1 MDVRTAAF
9 ADWRTSLLAHDAT
22 KWNESRGGLLHSPWL
37 VLLLAAVVTLGGR
50 RLAAQAPPSSD
61 VAPAVTRLAWEDT
74 GYASGPV
81 RKLHLPP
88 LERRDFFTYGWI
100 EAGIGANNWGSPFNG
115 PVTLADR
122 AWQGQLNQL
131 YLVSERVADGSDGWD
146 WGGRVDL
153 LFGTDYLLTT
163 ARGLDAYFFKETG
176 LENVASWD
184 FSKDYGLAMP
194 QLYADFAVG
203 GFNLRF
209 GHFYSILGYEQVPAI
224 GNFFYTH
231 CFSMQFSPFTFT
243 GFLGSWQPNDQ
254 LTIYAGIHNG
264 WNNFSDPMRTT
275 GPWAVQN
282 RDYPGSG
289 STAGF
294 LGGMDFASSD
304 GSQTLSIMTTTGN
317 ERTVLGISPRDGSL
331 VGNRSLISTVY
342 TNKLTDRLTYVFQND
357 NGWQF
362 NADVGPGNR
371 DQPPGLA
378 QWYSFVNNLF
388 WKFNDQWVG
397 GMRLEYFRDNNGYIV
412 SAPIRNESVLGNL
425 GYWAGDFAGNFW
437 ELTFGLNYY
446 RSKNIVVRPE
456 LRYDWFTPNTP
467 TTNRPY
473 GKPLGQRRLS
483 GGDQLGQFYAGCDVI
498 WQF

>member
-1 MDVRTAAF
+1 MVVLRAAML
-9 ADWRTSLLAHDAT
+9 TLI
-22 KWNESRGGLLHSPWL
+22 
-37 VLLLAAVVTLGGR
+37 LAAAAVPGGS
-50 RLAAQAPPSSD
+50 RLAAQPPPGSD
-61 VAPAVTRLAWEDT
+61 VPPAITRLAWEET
-74 GYASGPV
+74 GYASGPE
-81 RKLHLPP
+81 RWLHLPF
-88 LERRDFFTYGWI
+88 LERRDFYTYGWL

-131 YLVSERVADGSDGWD
+131 YFVTERVADGGDGWD

-153 LFGTDYLLTT
+153 LFGTDYLFTT

-176 LENVASWD
+176 LQNVASWD

-194 QLYADFAVG
+194 QLYADFARA

-209 GHFYSILGYEQVPAI
+209 GHFYSILGYEQVPAV

-243 GFLGSWQPNDQ
+243 GFLGSWQPNEQ

-264 WNNFSDPMRTT
+264 WNNFSDPMRTS

-282 RDYPGSG
+282 MSYPGAG
-289 STAGF
+289 SMAGF
-294 LGGMDFASSD
+294 LGGMDFSSSD
-304 GSQTLSIMTTTGN
+304 GAQTLSIMTTTGN
-317 ERTVLGISPRDGSL
+317 ERTALGLRPEDGSL

-357 NGWQF
+357 NAWQF
-362 NADVGPGNR
+362 NAGVTPGNAG
-371 DQPPGLA
+371 QPAGLA
-378 QWYSFVNNLF
+378 QWYSFINYLF
-388 WKFNDQWVG
+388 WKFDEKWVG
-397 GMRLEYFRDNNGYIV
+397 GVRLEYFRDNNGYVV

-425 GYWAGDFAGNFW
+425 GYWAGNFAGNFW

-446 RSKNIVVRPE
+446 RSRNLVIRPE
-456 LRYDWFTPNTP
+456 LRYDWFAPNSP

-473 GKPLGQRRLS
+473 GKPLGQRI
-483 GGDQLGQFYAGCDVI
+483 GAAGDQLGQFYAGCDMI
-498 WQF
+498 LQW

>member
-9 ADWRTSLLAHDAT
+9 ADWRTSLRAHDAT

-153 LFGTDYLLTT
+153 LFGTDYLFTT

-243 GFLGSWQPNDQ
+243 GFLGSWQANDQ

-264 WNNFSDPMRTT
+264 WNNFSDSMPTT

-317 ERTVLGISPRDGSL
+317 ERTVLGINPRDGSL

-446 RSKNIVVRPE
+446 RSKNVVVRPE